1 MQLQNLYE
9 TLTKDPRIFFS
20 TNRNVIFTITRHTSF
35 ITNSKKVGILCW
47 GWSKMVENEAR
58 ATTIVASKLEGSNL
72 VNENSMADHLMP
84 ESCLMSIEQKLCK
97 VKIF

>member
-1 MQLQNLYE
+1 
-9 TLTKDPRIFFS
+9 
-20 TNRNVIFTITRHTSF
+20 
-35 ITNSKKVGILCW
+35 
-47 GWSKMVENEAR
+47 MVENEAR

-97 VKIF
+97 VNIVSARLALKTNLSNLTQQS

>member
-1 MQLQNLYE
+1 
-9 TLTKDPRIFFS
+9 
-20 TNRNVIFTITRHTSF
+20 
-35 ITNSKKVGILCW
+35 
-47 GWSKMVENEAR
+47 MVENEAR

-97 VKIF
+97 VKIY